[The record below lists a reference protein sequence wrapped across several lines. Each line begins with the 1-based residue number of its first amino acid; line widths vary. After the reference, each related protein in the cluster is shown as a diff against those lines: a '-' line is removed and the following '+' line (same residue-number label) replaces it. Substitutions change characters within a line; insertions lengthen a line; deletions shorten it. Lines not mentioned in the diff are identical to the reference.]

1 MASSVERIRDE
12 LTLGLEEEFVLVDG
26 CEPVTVPRAEAVLAR
41 IGARLDG
48 RMHRELFQTQLE
60 INTLPRATA
69 AELRADLAEARQA
82 AIEAAAGLDT
92 RLVASGAGVLS
103 RRPLPVT
110 QSPRYLAMAH
120 RFPDILAECES
131 EPSGCHIHLGT
142 LDRDRAVLLGT
153 LLRPWMP
160 LLQSLAGNS
169 PFAAGRDRGCASWR
183 YFEFQHW
190 PTAGPAPHLT
200 GGGYEQAVRRLME
213 AGTIMDR
220 KMIYWF
226 TRPSERWPT
235 LEIRVADVN
244 PDLNVPILLAIL
256 VRGLATTLLAELRA
270 DRPVPRTDERRL
282 VEDHRMAA
290 RLGLAAEGL
299 DPVSGAVA
307 SVDER
312 LASLLEFSRPGLE
325 PGGDLETAAL
335 LLAEVRATGGG
346 AGQQRADFQIR
357 GSLSDVVDG
366 LVKRTAV

>member
-1 MASSVERIRDE
+1 MASSVEQIRDV

-26 CEPVTVPRAEAVLAR
+26 REPVTVPRAEAVLAR
-41 IGARLDG
+41 IGGRLDG
-48 RMHRELFQTQLE
+48 RMHRELFQTQIE
-60 INTLPRATA
+60 TNTLPRVTA
-69 AELRADLAEARQA
+69 AELRADLAETRGA

-110 QSPRYLAMAH
+110 QSPRYLEIAR
-120 RFPDILAECES
+120 RFPDVLAEFES

-153 LLRPWMP
+153 RLRPWMP

-190 PTAGPAPHLT
+190 PSAGPAPSLT
-200 GGGYEQAVRRLME
+200 GGGYERAVRRLME
-213 AGTIMDR
+213 SGTVMDR

-244 PDLNVPILLAIL
+244 PDLNVPVLLALL
-256 VRGLATTLLAELRA
+256 VRGLAATILAALQA
-270 DRPVPRTDERRL
+270 DQPVPGTDEHRL
-282 VEDHRMAA
+282 IEDHRLAA
-290 RLGLAAEGL
+290 RFGLAAEGL
-299 DPVSGAVA
+299 DPVSGTLA
-307 SVDER
+307 SAEER
-312 LASLLEFSRPGLE
+312 AASLLEFSRPGLE

-346 AGQQRADFQIR
+346 AAQQRADFQVR